1 MSRMIQFEYSGVRR
15 EALEIGIDDRH
26 NGCLFCFQVT
36 KDGEIDLGHRSF
48 KVHKMMD
55 VIEIDRAPFE
65 AQLGDIDDTG
75 FKGENGGGYGLCV
88 DCGIADQLN
97 CDQKCS
103 GCETAVV
110 VFQS

>member
-36 KDGEIDLGHRSF
+36 KGGNPSVGHRSF

-65 AQLGDIDDTG
+65 EQLGDIDDTG
-75 FKGENGGGYGLCV
+75 FKGEKGGGYGLCG
-88 DCGIADQLN
+88 CGIADDLNSDQL
-97 CDQKCS
+97 CS